1 MKWLTFLIAAVLVLT
16 GTGTAK
22 AGGLFVRSRVVAVR
36 QPLVFRQ
43 RVVVAQPLV
52 VPAQRVVLG
61 FNAGYAVQPVIQQV
75 VQPVYAPALVAQPV
89 VQPLA
94 VEAGFAPAVTFG
106 VVQPVILRSRAVRL
120 GVVGY

>member
-1 MKWLTFLIAAVLVLT
+1 MKWLTFLIAAVLALMCT
-16 GTGTAK
+16 GTTE
-22 AGGLFVRSRVVAVR
+22 AGGLFVRSRVVAIR

-61 FNAGYAVQPVIQQV
+61 FHAGYAAQPIIQQV
-75 VQPVYAPALVAQPV
+75 VQPVYAPALV
-89 VQPLA
+89 QPLA
-94 VEAGFAPAVTFG
+94 VEASYAPAVTFG